1 MIIKN
6 EGKRMKHYVL
16 KGEEIDNFN
25 KNVGENTLIQVFCGE
40 GKERFKEISSK
51 LRKKFP
57 RAVLIGSSTDG
68 EIYNKEILN
77 NNTVISISE
86 FDNTSIEGL
95 YVNEYNSFLNG
106 VEIGKKFKDSKLLI
120 SFVEVFSN
128 NAEDFL
134 KGISGVKRNLLV
146 AGGVAGDNGEFKK
159 TYIMLNGEI
168 YDKGAVGV
176 GLFSDVLRVEKVYNF
191 GWKGVGLEH
200 IITKAAKNRVY
211 EIDNIAAE
219 KFYKKY
225 LGDINLPKIGVEF
238 PLVFEKDGKKV
249 ARAMVGKH
257 DDGSLMFGGDI
268 EEGTVVKIGVGN
280 AHTLLKEHE
289 LTFNIIPE
297 GFYIYACMARRR
309 FLKKLIKK
317 EIVPFAKIAPSAGF
331 FTYGEFFSFEK
342 PYLFNETLTAIA
354 LSEKSENS
362 KVRLKIEGKIDQE
375 DNLRALWHFID
386 TVTEE
391 YNQINV
397 YLREKL
403 KEIEQ
408 LKNQATIKLE
418 TISDSM
424 KEGMVICDGDEKI
437 IEVNKAFEK
446 MIGLKRCEI
455 IGKSVREF
463 IDSDLDCKNF
473 SNTQEVIIKGKKNI
487 EAVISLNE
495 MKLNK
500 RNVILATI
508 MDIGDL
514 KDKERQIMQQ
524 SKLVQMGEMINMIA
538 HQWRQPLN
546 ALSAIAIKMDMKN
559 EMDMLSK
566 EEIEKSA
573 SFIQKTVQNMSD
585 TINSFLNF
593 AKGNSIKEKFEI
605 NELLEDVLNM
615 MKAQLDSHNIDIEIN
630 TEPIYFHSH
639 KNEILQILLNLISN
653 ARDVL
658 VERKK
663 EDKKI
668 KINIYTED
676 NYGVIEVED
685 NAGGIDEKII
695 DRIFEPYFTTKGP
708 KGTGLGLYMS
718 KMLATEKLKG
728 DILVEN
734 GKEGAKF
741 RLLIPL
747 G

>member
-1 MIIKN
+1 
-6 EGKRMKHYVL
+6 MKHYVL

-25 KNVGENTLIQVFCGE
+25 KNFGENTLIQVFCGE

-57 RAVLIGSSTDG
+57 HAVLIGSSTDG

-86 FDNTSIEGL
+86 FDNTCVEGL
-95 YVNEYNSFLNG
+95 YVNEENSFLNG

-120 SFVEVFSN
+120 TFIEVFSN

-200 IITKAAKNRVY
+200 IITKADKNRVY
-211 EIDNIAAE
+211 EIDNISAE

-225 LGDINLPKIGVEF
+225 LGDIDLPKIGVEF

-268 EEGTVVKIGVGN
+268 EEGTIVKIGVGN

-317 EIVPFAKIAPSAGF
+317 EIIPFAKIAPSAGF

-362 KVRLKIEGKIDQE
+362 KVRLKIEGKIDEE

-514 KDKERQIMQQ
+514 RDKERQIMQQ
-524 SKLVQMGEMINMIA
+524 SKLAQMGEMINMIA

-593 AKGNSIKEKFEI
+593 AKGNSIKDKFEI

-615 MKAQLDSHNIDIEIN
+615 MKAQLDSHNIEIEIN

-639 KNEILQILLNLISN
+639 KNEIVQILLNLISN

-658 VERKK
+658 DERKK
-663 EDKKI
+663 ENKKI
-668 KINIYTED
+668 KINIYKED
-676 NYGVIEVED
+676 SYGVIEVED

-741 RLLIPL
+741 KLLIPL

>member
-86 FDNTSIEGL
+86 FDNTSIEGF

-211 EIDNIAAE
+211 EIDNISAE

-225 LGDINLPKIGVEF
+225 LGDIDLPKIGVEF

-630 TEPIYFHSH
+630 TELIYFHSH

-734 GKEGAKF
+734 GKEGARF

>member
-86 FDNTSIEGL
+86 FDNTSIEGF

-630 TEPIYFHSH
+630 TELIYFHSH

>member
-86 FDNTSIEGL
+86 FDNTSIEGF

-630 TEPIYFHSH
+630 TELIYFHSH

-658 VERKK
+658 AERKK
-663 EDKKI
+663 ENKKI

-734 GKEGAKF
+734 GKEGARF

>member
-86 FDNTSIEGL
+86 FDNTSIEGF

-211 EIDNIAAE
+211 EIDNISAE

-734 GKEGAKF
+734 GKEGARF